1 VASRSVVV
9 RVPGLGEFS
18 DVEVTE
24 ILVAPGDRVAAE
36 ESLITIESDK
46 ASMEIPTPH
55 AGVVSELRVREGDRV
70 SEGSEIAVV
79 ELLADEPAA
88 RSEAALAPREPA
100 AVPAAPPPAPSAPA
114 PKPAESAAPPEAR
127 EPARPARPTPSVPSG
142 ERLRADVLVLGA
154 GPGGYTAAF
163 RAADLG
169 KRVVLVERF
178 PVLGGVCL
186 HVGCIPSKA
195 LLHVAEGI
203 HEAAALAEAGVEFG
217 PPKLDLARLRARK
230 DGVVKKL
237 ADGLAGL
244 AKRRE
249 VVVRTGRGSF
259 EAANRIRIEG
269 SGPAQ
274 EVEFEHAIL
283 AVGSRAVA
291 LPGLP
296 DDPRIMDATG
306 ALALAD
312 VPQRLLVIG
321 GGVIGLEL
329 ATVYEALGSR
339 VSVVEMLP
347 ELLTGVDP
355 DLVRPLR
362 KHVEKRYEAIW
373 CGTRVVQATAEPAG
387 IRVRFDGPGAP
398 AEDRFDRV
406 LVAIGR
412 RGRGDEIGA
421 ERAGLRVDERGFVAV
436 DAEQRTH
443 VPHLFAIGDLTGP
456 PLLAHRAMHQGKV
469 AAERIAGLPASF
481 DPLAMP
487 SIAYTDPEIAWA
499 GLTET
504 EARARG
510 IEVEKAVFPW
520 SANARALGLARGEGL
535 TKLLFAKE
543 HGRLVGAGIVGARAG
558 ELLAEAVVAIEM
570 GADAHDLALAVHP
583 HPTLSESIG
592 LAAELAAGTITDLVA
607 PRKRPAPAP
616 EKP

>member
-1 VASRSVVV
+1 VAPQRFVVK
-9 RVPGLGEFS
+9 VPSLGDFA
-18 DVEVTE
+18 DVEVVE
-24 ILVAPGDRVAAE
+24 VLVAPGDRVGAE

-46 ASMEIPTPH
+46 ASMEIPSPQ
-55 AGVVSELRVREGDRV
+55 AGVVAELRVREGDRV
-70 SEGSEIAVV
+70 SEGSEIAVLEV
-79 ELLADEPAA
+79 AESSDAARKAPPAPAPERVAAAAPAA
-88 RSEAALAPREPA
+88 AREAAPSEPAPREP
-100 AVPAAPPPAPSAPA
+100 
-114 PKPAESAAPPEAR
+114 R
-127 EPARPARPTPSVPSG
+127 PARPAPQGGAPG
-142 ERLRADVLVLGA
+142 ERLRTDVLVLGA

-169 KRVVLVERF
+169 KRVVLVERY

-186 HVGCIPSKA
+186 HVGCIPSKT

-249 VVVRTGRGSF
+249 VVVRTGRGAF
-259 EAANRIRIEG
+259 EAANRMRIEG
-269 SGPAQ
+269 PGGPQ

-283 AVGSRAVA
+283 AVGSRVIA

-296 DDPRIMDATG
+296 DDPRIMDSTG

-339 VSVVEMLP
+339 VCIVEMLP
-347 ELLTGVDP
+347 ELLTGIDP

-362 KHVEKRYEAIW
+362 KHVEKKYEAIW
-373 CGTRVVQATAEPAG
+373 CGTRVTSVAAEPAG
-387 IRVRFDGPGAP
+387 IRVRFEGPGAP
-398 AEDRFDRV
+398 AEERFDRV
-406 LVAIGR
+406 LVAVGR

-421 ERAGLRVDERGFVAV
+421 ERAGLRVDERGYVAV

-469 AAERIAGLPASF
+469 AAERIAGLPAAF
-481 DPLAMP
+481 EPLAMP

-504 EARARG
+504 EARARN

-520 SANARALGLARGEGL
+520 SANARALGLARSEGL
-535 TKLLFAKE
+535 TKLLFSKE
-543 HGRLVGAGIVGARAG
+543 HGRLLGAGIVGARAG
-558 ELLAEAVVAIEM
+558 ELLAETVVAIEM
-570 GADAHDLALAVHP
+570 GADAHDLGLAIHP
-583 HPTLSESIG
+583 HPTLSESVG

-607 PRKRPAPAP
+607 PRKRARAP
-616 EKP
+616 EPEKA